1 VRKALTTVLVA
12 VAIGAAACG
21 SDGDGDESEVGALSK
36 AEFAKQAN
44 DICAKAA
51 TDREAVLADIDPSQS
66 GAEQA
71 EQLSNLIDIDD
82 KQLADVDELVPPESE
97 QDTVTK
103 LLDQWRDRIDLEEQL
118 RTATADDDAAQV
130 SQLDTQVQQVDDQA
144 NQIADGLGLDD
155 CTRGEGV

>member
-1 VRKALTTVLVA
+1 MRKALTAVLVA

-21 SDGDGDESEVGALSK
+21 DGDESEVGALSES
-36 AEFAKQAN
+36 EFAKQAN
-44 DICAKAA
+44 ELCAKSAS
-51 TDREAVLADIDPSQS
+51 DREAVLADIDPSQS

-71 EQLSNLIDIDD
+71 EQLSNIIDIDE
-82 KQLADVDELVPPESE
+82 KLLADVDELVPPQSE

-103 LLDQWRDRIDLEEQL
+103 LLDQWRDRINLEDQL
-118 RTATADDDAAQV
+118 RTATADDDVAQV